1 MSEKYDFN
9 ILYVCNKNI
18 DSNISK
24 FLNDKAL
31 KFFHDTDFDKI
42 LNVYNEN
49 NIDIVIVDLNEV
61 NFDIESFISKLQHN
75 ISNQNVICILPPS
88 YNKLCDIINI
98 VNIDFL
104 ISPFSFDILKYKFTK
119 IQKRLTLKKEFE
131 EQNQIARKLAHTWR
145 QPLSIISS
153 SASSI
158 LVQKEFGQYNED
170 SLTKS
175 LELITKTAQE
185 LSVTIETFSKNSKK

>member
-1 MSEKYDFN
+1 MYENYRLN

-18 DSNISK
+18 DSKISK
-24 FLNDKAL
+24 FLNDESI
-31 KFFHDTDFDKI
+31 KFFHDTDFSKI

-49 NIDIVIVDLNEV
+49 NIDLLIVDLNEV
-61 NFDIESFISKLQHN
+61 EFDIETFISKLHHN
-75 ISNQNVICILPPS
+75 ISNQNVICVLPSS
-88 YNKLCDIINI
+88 YNKLNEIINI
-98 VNIDFL
+98 INIDFL
-104 ISPFSFDILKYKFTK
+104 ISPFVIDILKDKFK
-119 IQKRLTLKKEFE
+119 IVQKRLTMEKELK

-158 LVQKEFGQYNED
+158 LVQKEFGKYNED
-170 SLTKS
+170 SLIKS

-185 LSVTIETFSKNSKK
+185 LSVTIETFSKSKK

>member
-1 MSEKYDFN
+1 MCENYGLN

-18 DSNISK
+18 DSKISK
-24 FLNDKAL
+24 FLNDESI
-31 KFFHDTDFDKI
+31 KFFHDTDFNKI

-49 NIDIVIVDLNEV
+49 NIDLLIVDLNEV
-61 NFDIESFISKLQHN
+61 EFDIEIFISKLHHN
-75 ISNQNVICILPPS
+75 ISNQNVICVLPSS
-88 YNKLCDIINI
+88 YNKLNEIINI
-98 VNIDFL
+98 INIDFL
-104 ISPFSFDILKYKFTK
+104 ISPFVIDILKDKFK
-119 IQKRLTLKKEFE
+119 IVQKRLTMEKELK

-158 LVQKEFGQYNED
+158 LVQKEFGKYNED
-170 SLTKS
+170 SLIKS

-185 LSVTIETFSKNSKK
+185 LSVTIETFSKSKK